1 MYIVCEKTYFDRL
14 GEKIKD
20 EINLHDSDN
29 INGILEFLRKQ
40 NIYITKRTIYHAMKN
55 NVPIKG
61 KYMIY
66 KIKSETD

>member
-40 NIYITKRTIYHAMKN
+40 NIYITKRTIYYAMKN

-66 KIKSETD
+66 KIKSEID